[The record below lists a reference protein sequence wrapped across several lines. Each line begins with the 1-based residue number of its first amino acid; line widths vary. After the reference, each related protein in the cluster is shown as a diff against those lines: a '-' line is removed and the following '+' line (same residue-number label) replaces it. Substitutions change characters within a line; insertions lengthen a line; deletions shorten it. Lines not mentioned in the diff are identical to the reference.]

1 VVKTYPLFGAG
12 GQRRIAGMFLRFTR
26 RRKNGKEH
34 RYWSIVENK
43 RCAGGK
49 VVQRP
54 VLYLGEIN
62 DSQHAAWLRVIEAFD
77 EESLRPRQLALF
89 PAGRDV
95 PDHAAGFGV
104 QVRLDAMELHRP
116 RQWGA
121 CWLACHLYEQLE
133 LDRFFA
139 PRLPDSREG
148 TSWQHILQTLVC
160 YRLIDPGSEWRLHR
174 LWFEQSAMGDLLGE
188 DYALV
193 EKNALYRCLDKLLAH
208 KTALFDHLRAR
219 WQDLFCAKFEVLLY
233 DLTSTYF
240 ESDPPDNDADKRRHG
255 YSRDKRSD
263 CVQVVIALIVTPE
276 GFPLAYEVLP
286 GNTAD
291 NTTLRGFLQKIEAQ
305 YGKAQRIWVMDRGI
319 PTEEVLREMRQADP
333 PVSYLVGTPKGRLA
347 KMEKALL
354 ARPWQA
360 VREGVDVKLLPQE
373 EELYVLAR
381 SSARI
386 DKERAMRRRKLK
398 WLWARLKELS
408 AMSLSREELLM
419 KLGAA
424 RAKAPAAWRLVDV
437 HVDPQIATFTY
448 ALNRDKLRNLRRRE
462 GRYLLRTNLCGREP
476 AELWQ
481 FYIQLTEVEA
491 AFKNLKDDLQ
501 LRPIYH
507 QLIERVEAHIFVA
520 FLAYCLHVTLRARL
534 KPLAGG
540 LTPRAV
546 LDKFA
551 AVQMLDVHFP
561 TTDGR
566 TLVLSRYT
574 ELNADQKL
582 MVRQLNLELPPQPP
596 PRITV
601 AGRIARAPAR
611 AL

>member
-1 VVKTYPLFGAG
+1 MY
-12 GQRRIAGMFLRFTR
+12 LRFTR
-26 RRKNGKEH
+26 RKKNGKEH
-34 RYWSIVENK
+34 RYWSIAESK
-43 RCAGGK
+43 RCAGGR

-62 DSQHAAWLRVIEAFD
+62 DSQHAAWSRVIEAFD
-77 EESLRPRQLALF
+77 EESQRPRQLALF
-89 PAGRDV
+89 PAGRAV

-133 LDRFFA
+133 LDRFWA

-148 TSWQHILQTLVC
+148 TRWRHILQTLVC

-188 DYALV
+188 DYSLV

-208 KTALFDHLRAR
+208 KAALFDHLRAR
-219 WQDLFCAKFEVLLY
+219 WQDLFGAKFEVLLY

-240 ESDPPDNDADKRRHG
+240 ESDPPDDDADKRRHG

-276 GFPLAYEVLP
+276 GLPLAYEVLP

-291 NTTLRGFLQKIEAQ
+291 NATLRGFLDKIEAQ

-333 PVSYLVGTPKGRLA
+333 PISYLVGTPKGRLT

-354 ARPWQA
+354 AQPWQA
-360 VREGVDVKLLPQE
+360 VREGVDVKLLAQE
-373 EELYVLAR
+373 KELYVLAR

-386 DKERAMRRRKLK
+386 AKERAMRRRKLK
-398 WLWARLKELS
+398 RLWARLKELS
-408 AMSLSREELLM
+408 AMSLTREELLM

-424 RAKAPAAWRLVDV
+424 RAKAPAAWRIVDV
-437 HVDPQIATFTY
+437 KVDPQTAAFAY
-448 ALNRDKLRNLRRRE
+448 ALNRNKLRSVRRRE

-476 AELWQ
+476 AELWR
-481 FYIQLTEVEA
+481 FYIQLTQVEA
-491 AFKNLKDDLQ
+491 AFKNLKDDLR
-501 LRPIYH
+501 LRPIHH

-534 KPLAGG
+534 KPLANG

-566 TLVLSRYT
+566 TLVLSRHT

-582 MVRQLNLELPPQPP
+582 LVSQLNLELPPQPP
-596 PRITV
+596 PRITATGHV
-601 AGRIARAPAR
+601 ARAPAH